1 MTTATQTTQAVPTGT
16 WNVDDTHSSANFEVE
31 HGGLSVFRGGFKPID
46 ATLVSGDDGV
56 ALEGRAAVESISV
69 DDENIRPHLLAPD
82 FFDVERN
89 PEILFRST
97 QISGSADD
105 LTVTGELSMAGAT
118 LLVEAK
124 GRVRGPVSFGEG
136 FEKLSLSLE
145 TTIDRTAFGMVWQ
158 MELPGGGQALAN
170 DVRLIVELELNKEAA
185 STAAGLGEASLD

>member
-1 MTTATQTTQAVPTGT
+1 MTTATDQQIVPTGT
-16 WNVDDTHSSANFEVE
+16 WAIDNTHSSATYEVE

-56 ALEGRAAVESISV
+56 VLEGRTAVESVTV

-89 PEILFRST
+89 PEITFRST
-97 QISGSADD
+97 QINGPADD
-105 LTVTGELSMAGAT
+105 LTVVGELSMAGVT
-118 LLVEAK
+118 LPVEAK
-124 GRVRGPVSFGEG
+124 GRLRGPVSFGEG

-145 TTIDRTAFGMVWQ
+145 ATIDRTAFGMVWQ

-170 DVRLIVELELNKEAA
+170 DVRLIVELELNKV
-185 STAAGLGEASLD
+185 